1 MDKQDAL
8 MQSLSEIAAE
18 SWRFQGVFSRMV
30 SKVEPHLAERYVN
43 QYAYFQKKVE
53 ASLEKAGLRMISLEG
68 QPFDPGMAVTP
79 LNIDDFDT
87 DEGLV
92 IAQMIEPILMEG
104 GSVCRTGVVLLEKVK
119 A

>member
-1 MDKQDAL
+1 MAEEKL
-8 MQSLSEIAAE
+8 MQSLSEIAVEA
-18 SWRFQGVFSRMV
+18 WRFQGVFGRMLAQ
-30 SKVEPHLAERYVN
+30 VEPHRAERYAN
-43 QYAYFQKKVE
+43 QYAYFQKKVT
-53 ASLEKAGLRMISLEG
+53 ASLEAAGLRMVSLEG

-79 LNIDDFDT
+79 INIDDFDT

-104 GSVCRTGVVLLEKVK
+104 VSVRRAGAVLLKKVE